1 MGFKDQIAADIT
13 NVFLNM
19 SEFADTHTING
30 KSMKAIIDDDMLDGE
45 IDVKF
50 HGDRQQT
57 VGGLY
62 NGGIALYVS
71 ASDLG
76 KPKPGAMLEID
87 GKRYSAISTSEQDGM
102 LKITIQKV
110 GGR

>member
-1 MGFKDQIAADIT
+1 MDFKDIIETDIT
-13 NVFLNM
+13 SVFLNL

-30 KSMKAIIDDDMLDGE
+30 KSMSAIIDDDMLDGE
-45 IDVKF
+45 INVKF

-57 VGGLY
+57 AGGLY

-71 ASDLG
+71 GADIG
-76 KPKPGAMLEID
+76 KPKPGSLLEVD
-87 GKRYSAISTSEQDGM
+87 GRNYIVVSTSEQDGIY
-102 LKITIQKV
+102 KIIIQRA